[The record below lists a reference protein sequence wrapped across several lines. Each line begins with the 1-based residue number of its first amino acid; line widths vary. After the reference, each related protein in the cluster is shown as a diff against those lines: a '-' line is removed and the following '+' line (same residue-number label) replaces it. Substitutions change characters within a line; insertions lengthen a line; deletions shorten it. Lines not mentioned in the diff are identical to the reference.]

1 MTSPTSSMPRI
12 GVLGGMGPLASAE
25 FIVKLVHAT
34 PARCDQDHF
43 PVTLDSSPQI
53 PDRPNALYRGGPD
66 PMPAMVRVLRGLEAA
81 GCALV
86 AMPCNTV
93 HYWYDRLAVETRLPI
108 VHIAD
113 AVAAQ
118 IRRRSPQA
126 RRVAVLGST
135 VTSELAIYSKRL
147 GNEWKWLYATRD
159 ELDEL
164 VLPGIAAVK
173 SGDLPRGRALFLDA
187 LQRLVARGP
196 DVIVLACTEIPL
208 VISQVDMSIPVIDS
222 TAALARHT
230 VAAAR
235 ALRAGN
241 QALLPGR
248 HASAHD
254 RNPQVHEQVV
264 SIAPDSPL
272 NEGEGR

>member
-1 MTSPTSSMPRI
+1 MPRI

-34 PARCDQDHF
+34 PAGCDQEHF

-53 PDRPNALYRGGPD
+53 PDRPSALYQGGPD
-66 PMPAMVRVLRGLEAA
+66 PMPAMVRVMRGLEAA

-93 HYWYDRLAVETRLPI
+93 HYWYDQLAGETRLPI

-113 AVAAQ
+113 AVAVQ
-118 IRRRSPQA
+118 IRKVSPQA
-126 RRVAVLGST
+126 RRVAVMGST

-147 GNEWKWLYATRD
+147 GDEWEWQYATRG

-173 SGDLPRGRALFLDA
+173 SGDLPRGRLLFLDA
-187 LQRLVARGP
+187 LQRMVARGP
-196 DVIVLACTEIPL
+196 DVIVLACTEIP
-208 VISQVDMSIPVIDS
+208 VVVYQADVSVPVIDS
-222 TAALARHT
+222 TDALARHT
-230 VAAAR
+230 VAAAQ
-235 ALRAGN
+235 ALHAGN
-241 QALLPGR
+241 QALASGR
-248 HASAHD
+248 HVSTQD
-254 RNPQVHEQVV
+254 RNLRVQKQATRRA
-264 SIAPDSPL
+264 SDAPL
-272 NEGEGR
+272 TEGEGR

>member
-1 MTSPTSSMPRI
+1 MKSPTTAMPRI

-34 PARCDQDHF
+34 PARRDQDHF

-53 PDRPNALYRGGPD
+53 PDRPSAIYDNGPD

-93 HYWYDRLAVETRLPI
+93 HYWYDRLAAQTALPI

-113 AVAAQ
+113 AVAA
-118 IRRRSPQA
+118 RLREVAPQA
-126 RRVAVLGST
+126 RRVGVLGSA
-135 VTSELAIYSKRL
+135 VMADQAIYSKRL
-147 GNEWKWLYATRD
+147 GDEWEWIYATHG
-159 ELDEL
+159 ELEEL
-164 VLPGIAAVK
+164 VLPAIAAVK
-173 SGDLPRGRALFLDA
+173 SGDLPRGRVLFLDA

-196 DVIVLACTEIPL
+196 DAVVLACTEIPV
-208 VISQVDMSIPVIDS
+208 VINQEDVSIPVIDS

-230 VAAAR
+230 VEIAQTMHTKNETAMS
-235 ALRAGN
+235 
-241 QALLPGR
+241 GR
-248 HASAHD
+248 GS
-254 RNPQVHEQVV
+254 
-264 SIAPDSPL
+264 
-272 NEGEGR
+272 

>member
-1 MTSPTSSMPRI
+1 MGSMKSQNTVMPRI

-34 PARCDQDHF
+34 PARCDQEHF

-53 PDRPNALYRGGPD
+53 PDRPSALYQGGPD
-66 PMPAMVRVLRGLEAA
+66 PMPAMVRVMRGLEAA

-118 IRRRSPQA
+118 IRKGSPQA
-126 RRVAVLGST
+126 RRVAVIGST

-147 GNEWKWLYATRD
+147 GDEWEWQYATRG

-173 SGDLPRGRALFLDA
+173 SGDLPRGRLLFLDA
-187 LQRLVARGP
+187 LQRMVARGP
-196 DVIVLACTEIPL
+196 DVIVLACTEIP
-208 VISQVDMSIPVIDS
+208 VVVSQDDVSIPVIDS
-222 TAALARHT
+222 TAALAHHT
-230 VAAAR
+230 VAVANTLRMRSQAAM
-235 ALRAGN
+235 
-241 QALLPGR
+241 
-248 HASAHD
+248 
-254 RNPQVHEQVV
+254 
-264 SIAPDSPL
+264 SPS
-272 NEGEGR
+272 GS